1 MHHMRLV
8 RLLPLLL
15 LALPLGLAAQ
25 QRPPRPP
32 PKDTLT
38 AAERAAVRETVRD
51 AAQAARRNLGGDSLT
66 RFRRADSASA
76 TAFANAEARE
86 ILSRARIARV
96 TQDSALTG
104 YRATITQRM
113 SLKMGVRRVGLE
125 KLLFRGDNVA
135 RVSWKQGVGV
145 RVTPVG
151 SRITIPMARGV
162 SGDIVEA
169 VTIPYYPGRETLW
182 FPGGAFGAV
191 KADIDE
197 RELIH
202 PLARGAEIYYRYATG
217 DSTDIRLPEGR
228 VIRLRELRITA
239 RKPEWRTFVG
249 SFWFDRDG
257 GQLVRAVY
265 RFAADIDIWD
275 IVDQEAALE
284 ALERPEVERMRDSI
298 ARIRLPRELY
308 VKDSTMRAERE
319 RARQRNGGSNED
331 KPPAWVTATFRP
343 AKASLDAITV
353 EYGLH
358 EGRFW
363 LPRAHSATA
372 SAQLGF
378 LRAPFTMDEK
388 FTYEDVNGD
397 FTMAAL
403 PPLTASTRTVDSAT
417 GISQDST
424 NNVTTGTGT
433 TVSVGASVSIGGKT
447 DSAHVVRARRDSIAL
462 ARGSSAMRQQCA
474 TDSVY
479 TVVRRR
485 QVDNGLNV
493 AYDIPCKVSTLEMS
507 PALPP
512 AASSDEELFD
522 MKTRDALLGALDM
535 GLQPGFAPMP
545 VKFHVGPDLAR
556 YNRVEGLSLGATAT
570 MEIGAG
576 YAVAALGR
584 IGHADLHPNGELS
597 LARTNGARTVT
608 GAIYHRLSAANP
620 EWGGALSLG
629 PSIPAFLYAR
639 DEGFY
644 YRNFG
649 AELRETRETRAGY
662 AEYRLF
668 LERQW
673 TAGDS
678 DVVNTFNVGD
688 IFGNRQFQPNI
699 PSERISVTGA
709 AGLYQRAFGSNPAGF
724 RLVTAARAEAGTGT
738 FSYGRLAL
746 EGTLTRPVGRFATAL
761 TGSAGS
767 SAGQVPFQRLW
778 YMGGLR
784 TVRGQTAN
792 TQRGNA
798 FWLGRAEIGTRFAA
812 VRPVAFFDI
821 GWAGSRDAIG
831 KTQPQRGAGI
841 GLGFLD
847 GLFRVDIARGL
858 YPNRRW
864 RTDFYLEA
872 PL

>member
-1 MHHMRLV
+1 MRLT
-8 RLLPLLL
+8 PLLL
-15 LALPLGLAAQ
+15 LALPIGLGAQ
-25 QRPPRPP
+25 QRPPRTPP
-32 PKDTLT
+32 RDTLT

-51 AAQAARRNLGGDSLT
+51 AAQAARRNLAGDSAT
-66 RFRRADSASA
+66 RQRRADSASA
-76 TAFANAEARE
+76 TAFSNAEARA

-104 YRATITQRM
+104 YRATITQRI

-135 RVSWKQGVGV
+135 KVSWKEGVGV
-145 RVTPVG
+145 RVTPIG
-151 SRITIPMARGV
+151 SRMTVPMARNV
-162 SGDIVEA
+162 SGNIVEA

-182 FPGGAFGAV
+182 FPGDAFGKV

-197 RELIH
+197 REIIH

-217 DSTDIRLPEGR
+217 DSTDIRLPDGKT
-228 VIRLRELRITA
+228 IRLRELRITA

-265 RFAADIDIWD
+265 RFAADLDIWD
-275 IVDQEAALE
+275 LVDEEATLE
-284 ALERPEVERMRDSI
+284 ALERPEVERMRDSL
-298 ARIRLPRELY
+298 ARANLPRDLY
-308 VKDSTMRAERE
+308 VKDSTLRADRE
-319 RARQRNGGSNED
+319 RQRRQSGRRSNDED

-363 LPRAHSATA
+363 LPRAHSASA
-372 SAQLGF
+372 SAQMGF
-378 LRAPFTMDEK
+378 LRAPLTIDEK
-388 FTYEDVNGD
+388 FTYEGVNGD
-397 FTMAAL
+397 FTLAAL
-403 PPLTASTRTVDSAT
+403 PPATPPSRTIDPVT

-424 NNVTTGTGT
+424 NNIPTSSGGQ
-433 TVSVGASVSIGGKT
+433 VSVGISIGGGRDGS
-447 DSAHVVRARRDSIAL
+447 DSAAVRRTRRDSIAL
-462 ARGSSAMRQQCA
+462 ARGGSAMRRQCA

-479 TVVRRR
+479 TAVRTRAEGAIR
-485 QVDNGLNV
+485 V
-493 AYDIPCKVSTLEMS
+493 AYDMPCRLSKLEES

-512 AASSDEELFD
+512 ATASDEELFD
-522 MKTRDALLGALDM
+522 MQTRDELLESLDM
-535 GLQPGFAPMP
+535 GLQPGFAVMP
-545 VKFHVGPDLAR
+545 VKFHIGPDLAR
-556 YNRVEGLSLGATAT
+556 YNRVEGLSLGASAT

-576 YAVAALGR
+576 YTVSALGR
-584 IGHADLHPNGELS
+584 IGHADLHPNGEVA
-597 LARTNGARTVT
+597 LARSNGARTVT
-608 GAIYHRLSAANP
+608 GAIYHRMNAANP

-649 AELRETRETRAGY
+649 AELRETREMRGGY

-668 LERQW
+668 VERQW

-688 IFGNRQFQPNI
+688 VFGNRQFQPNI
-699 PSERISVTGA
+699 VAERTSVTGA
-709 AGLYQRAFGSNPAGF
+709 AGTYQRAFGSNPTGF
-724 RLVTAARAEAGTGT
+724 RLLTATRAEAGTGT
-738 FSYGRLAL
+738 FSYGRLSL
-746 EGTLTRPVGRFATAL
+746 EGTLSRPMGRFAAAVTGAAG
-761 TGSAGS
+761 GSAGR
-767 SAGQVPFQRLW
+767 VPFQRWW

-784 TVRGQTAN
+784 TVRGQVAG
-792 TQRGNA
+792 TQAGNA

-812 VRPVAFFDI
+812 VRPVAFFDV

-831 KTQPQRGAGI
+831 KTLPQRGAGI

-847 GLFRVDIARGL
+847 GLFRIDIARGL
-858 YPNRRW
+858 YPNKRW